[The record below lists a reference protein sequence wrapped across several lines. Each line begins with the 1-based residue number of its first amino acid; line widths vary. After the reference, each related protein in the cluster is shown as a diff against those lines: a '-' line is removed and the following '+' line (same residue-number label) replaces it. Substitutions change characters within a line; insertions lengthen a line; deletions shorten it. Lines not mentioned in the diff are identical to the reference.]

1 MKKTLS
7 ILAILF
13 AVNTA
18 SFAQKEKGENEGK
31 EKVTVPSA
39 VKSAL
44 SKKYPEATKVTWE
57 KEHGNYEAN
66 WGGKS
71 GENNSVQFTP
81 AGNFIE
87 IVNAI
92 PVSQLPAPV
101 SAYIKTHYKGAKITE
116 AGKVTD
122 AKGKISYEA
131 EVNRK
136 DIIFDEK
143 GNFVK
148 SE

>member
-1 MKKTLS
+1 MMF
-7 ILAILF
+7 AIT
-13 AVNTA
+13 AV
-18 SFAQKEKGENEGK
+18 SFSQNEKREKGEEEDK
-31 EKVTVPSA
+31 EKLTVPAA

-44 SKKYPEATKVTWE
+44 SKKYPHASKVTWE
-57 KEHGNYEAN
+57 KEKGNYEAN

-81 AGNFIE
+81 NGEFIE
-87 IVNAI
+87 IVKTI
-92 PVSQLPAPV
+92 PVSQLPGPV
-101 SAYIKTHYKGAKITE
+101 PAYVKEHYKDAKITE

-122 AKGKISYEA
+122 AANKHSYEA

-136 DIIFDEK
+136 DIIFDEN

-148 SE
+148 TEHR